1 MQVRLLHLADPAH
14 LVMGILGKKYP
25 ANKEEWRAARLPGQF
40 ELKRAGKRMALA
52 VPETWETQVTGKLGI
67 IGIMLPLRLL
77 CMATRLPCG
86 KASSRRKSC
95 HTWPL

>member
-52 VPETWETQVTGKLGI
+52 VPETWETQVAGKEGLL
-67 IGIMLPLRLL
+67 MFLLRLL
-77 CMATRLPCG
+77 CMATRLLCG

-95 HTWPL
+95 LTWLL